1 MLSAR
6 LQRSM
11 RCWIELPLSKVFL
24 YNTHV
29 GNMKIYQKVVK
40 PPLERCC
47 TQNFLLF
54 RCKQQVSGNPRTRN
68 IKIISKFGVYTVT
81 STAVVDVYVSNLV
94 QHFLRFL
101 AITQYQICLNQRS
114 ISEDKRNVKV
124 MPKSLSGNPRPYLIL
139 ATIGNYTGAV

>member
-40 PPLERCC
+40 PPLERCR
-47 TQNFLLF
+47 TQKCLLF

-81 STAVVDVYVSNLV
+81 SAAVVNVYVSNLV
-94 QHFLRFL
+94 Q
-101 AITQYQICLNQRS
+101 
-114 ISEDKRNVKV
+114 
-124 MPKSLSGNPRPYLIL
+124 
-139 ATIGNYTGAV
+139 